1 MPSRI
6 DHVALECFD
15 LARTEAFYGELLGLE
30 LRERASGT
38 SADWGGAA
46 WTLLAFALPAGGALD
61 FFAIDGRRPAERDR
75 AFAPVAHVALAV
87 ESRAELEALRA
98 RLVARGVAIPEEHDH
113 GPDRRSLY
121 CFDPNGHYLELTH
134 RGGPTR

>member
-6 DHVALECFD
+6 DHVA
-15 LARTEAFYGELLGLE
+15 LLGLE

-38 SADWGGAA
+38 SADWSGAA

-61 FFAIDGRRPAERDR
+61 FFAIDGRRRPERDR

-87 ESRAELEALRA
+87 
-98 RLVARGVAIPEEHDH
+98 VARGVAIPEEHDH
-113 GPDRRSLY
+113 RSDRRSLY
-121 CFDPNGHYLELTH
+121 FFDPNGHYVELTH
-134 RGGPTR
+134 RGGPAR